1 MSIQI
6 RETVLPEVDGA
17 RSLNLPE
24 FSLQTQHRALRFV
37 LMTTD
42 GLMLIVA
49 LLLASWL
56 RFELR
61 VGLSSGIVAQPA
73 FYTIVMTAMMPLL
86 LAVFAM
92 FGLYD
97 FRYLLGGV
105 DEYARVFSACSVS
118 SLLVVVFAF
127 LEPQF
132 VVSRGWLVY
141 VWLFSVV
148 LVCSARFLIRR
159 VAYFLRHRGFFV
171 SSALIIGVNQEAF
184 ALGEQLAAWKTSGLL
199 VLGYIDSDG
208 NRWDETRT
216 DRRVFGTFDAL
227 PNVIRNYHVQ
237 ELIIA
242 SSAVSPEDLLEL
254 FRRYGTDD
262 SIKLRLSSGLF
273 DIITTGLHVKEMG
286 YVPLVGINKIR
297 LSPPETFVKGIV
309 DYLASTVALVLLSPL
324 LIVIAIAVKLDSPGP
339 VIYRR
344 RVLGRGG
351 KEFDAFKIRS
361 MYVDGDQYLTQE
373 EWTELQTHHKLRQ
386 DPRITRVGR
395 ILRKYSLDEL
405 PQLVNVLMGQMSL
418 IGPRMITPAE
428 KDKYGKWDMNLLTV
442 KPGISGL
449 WQVSG
454 RSDIDYEERVRLDM
468 EYIRNYSFWL
478 DTHLFLRTVVAII
491 TGKGAY

>member
-1 MSIQI
+1 
-6 RETVLPEVDGA
+6 V
-17 RSLNLPE
+17 
-24 FSLQTQHRALRFV
+24 
-37 LMTTD
+37 
-42 GLMLIVA
+42 
-49 LLLASWL
+49 
-56 RFELR
+56 
-61 VGLSSGIVAQPA
+61 
-73 FYTIVMTAMMPLL
+73 
-86 LAVFAM
+86 
-92 FGLYD
+92 
-97 FRYLLGGV
+97 
-105 DEYARVFSACSVS
+105 
-118 SLLVVVFAF
+118 
-127 LEPQF
+127 
-132 VVSRGWLVY
+132 
-141 VWLFSVV
+141 
-148 LVCSARFLIRR
+148 
-159 VAYFLRHRGFFV
+159 
-171 SSALIIGVNQEAF
+171 
-184 ALGEQLAAWKTSGLL
+184 
-199 VLGYIDSDG
+199 
-208 NRWDETRT
+208 
-216 DRRVFGTFDAL
+216 
-227 PNVIRNYHVQ
+227 
-237 ELIIA
+237 
-242 SSAVSPEDLLEL
+242 
-254 FRRYGTDD
+254 
-262 SIKLRLSSGLF
+262 
-273 DIITTGLHVKEMG
+273 
-286 YVPLVGINKIR
+286 
-297 LSPPETFVKGIV
+297 
-309 DYLASTVALVLLSPL
+309 ASTVALVLLSPL